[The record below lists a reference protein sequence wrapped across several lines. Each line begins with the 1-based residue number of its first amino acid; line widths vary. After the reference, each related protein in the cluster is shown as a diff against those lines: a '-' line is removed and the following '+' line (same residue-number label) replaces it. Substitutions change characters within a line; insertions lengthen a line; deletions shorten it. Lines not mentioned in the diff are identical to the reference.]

1 VATLNSHD
9 APSNDLLA
17 AEAPET
23 EARSLRSGGRR
34 YRRSAPKSRVAY
46 AVGIATV
53 CALVAVDLVAGGPAA
68 TANPEEQSASVA
80 VADALGIEGS
90 GTDVPEMEDPQ
101 LLEQLAVSR
110 SERGAEQAAA
120 GAAQAQAEQ
129 AAAAARAEAEAQAVA
144 AAAAAAAAE
153 QAAADKAAAAPASG
167 GAAGAAASVAATAV
181 AKINN
186 SSGPVRPQAQAAADA
201 VVSNVPGAAG
211 MTIGGTRASATDP
224 GGHPSGLALDY
235 MCNVALGEAIV
246 AYHIAHW
253 SELGVEYIIWQQR
266 MLSSPGGAWKMM
278 EDRGSPTANH
288 MDHVH
293 VNYLG

>member
-1 VATLNSHD
+1 MATLNTHV

-17 AEAPET
+17 DDEAPET
-23 EARSLRSGGRR
+23 EAPGTRRGRR
-34 YRRSAPKSRVAY
+34 RHRRPAPRSRVAY
-46 AVGIATV
+46 AVGITTV
-53 CALVAVDLVAGGPAA
+53 CALIAVDLVAGGPAA

-90 GTDVPEMEDPQ
+90 GIDVPEMEDPQ
-101 LLEQLAVSR
+101 LLEQLATSR

-129 AAAAARAEAEAQAVA
+129 AATAARAEAEAQA

-153 QAAADKAAAAPASG
+153 QAAAAQAAAAPAAG

-266 MLSSPGGAWKMM
+266 ILQSPGGAWKMM